1 MDGPRPSRLR
11 RGGCG
16 RPESKVQVRA
26 RPEPADLPSRSLPPG
41 SARCSSTP
49 APAGPPAGQELPGK
63 GSRRLHRGSPPVS
76 PGRRPSNPL
85 RWAGRHGPSAL
96 TRWGTA
102 GWEAGLDCWA
112 GLEARAPC
120 LGWSRRGPR
129 PGRFEGVREGAEL
142 WGWSGTRTTQG
153 EGGAQ
158 AAAGTR
164 GPEPTSSFPP
174 ALKTPDKLQQAA
186 LPIVSSADC
195 KSYWGSKVT
204 DVMIC
209 AGASGVSSCMVG
221 SLSRHPPS
229 SLQAR
234 RPAAL
239 WAPSEEPQP
248 LPSPLQWRPGPALRD
263 APGEGWLWPGW
274 RGASQGM

>member
-1 MDGPRPSRLR
+1 MFFHPRPRGTSRRTGAARKGQQEAPSRVPSSVPRQKALQSPSL
-11 RGGCG
+11 G
-16 RPESKVQVRA
+16 RKA
-26 RPEPADLPSRSLPPG
+26 RPLRPHTVGHSGLGGRAGLLGWAGSTGTLPGVEPEG
-41 SARCSSTP
+41 TP
-49 APAGPPAGQELPGK
+49 AAGALKVSGK
-63 GSRRLHRGSPPVS
+63 
-76 PGRRPSNPL
+76 
-85 RWAGRHGPSAL
+85 
-96 TRWGTA
+96 
-102 GWEAGLDCWA
+102 
-112 GLEARAPC
+112 
-120 LGWSRRGPR
+120 
-129 PGRFEGVREGAEL
+129 VRSS